1 MKRVAKFDTREFAS
15 YNVGMPAKNS
25 RNVALTDEQDALVER
40 LVRSGRYASASEVI
54 RDGLRRLEREE
65 EERLLHKWLA
75 VGLTPD
81 EEAMIRPERLG
92 RVKQIIQAR
101 IREGLEE
108 ARQGKLIDGGEYM
121 SRWKARLAASDDES
135 RPK

>member
-1 MKRVAKFDTREFAS
+1 
-15 YNVGMPAKNS
+15 MPAKNS

>member
-1 MKRVAKFDTREFAS
+1 
-15 YNVGMPAKNS
+15 MPAKNS

-40 LVRSGRYASASEVI
+40 LVRSGRYASASEVV

-75 VGLTPD
+75 VGLSPED
-81 EEAMIRPERLG
+81 EASIRPERLECLKEIV
-92 RVKQIIQAR
+92 RAK

-108 ARQGKLIDGGEYM
+108 ARQGKLIDGNAYM
-121 SRWKARLAASDDES
+121 ARWKTRLDAADDET
-135 RPK
+135 RRK